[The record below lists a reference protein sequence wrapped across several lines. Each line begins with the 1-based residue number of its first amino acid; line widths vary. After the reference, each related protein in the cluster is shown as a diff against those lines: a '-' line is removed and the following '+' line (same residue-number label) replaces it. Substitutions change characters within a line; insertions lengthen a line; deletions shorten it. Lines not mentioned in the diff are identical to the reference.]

1 MIAPV
6 GTRDWHVPKESEPFL
21 HVHRLSKTFGGQCA
35 LDGASLRL
43 NTGEIH
49 ALLGQN
55 GSGKSTLIKILAGI
69 HTPDPGFNID
79 IGGAEP
85 DSFPGRHIR
94 HDSFRFVHQDL
105 GLIGPLS
112 AAENLELGANEPKAW
127 FSDRSL
133 NRRAASLLREHGV
146 ELDVMRPVQDLS
158 RAQQSLIA
166 IVRAIADLPPG
177 RGLLVL
183 DEPTASLPP
192 AEVSHLLEV
201 LRSLRSN
208 GLAILYV
215 THRLEEVFAVSDRIT
230 VLRDGR
236 TVLTSPTSAMDVA
249 GVTAAILGSRG
260 QAGSADAAMTLPQT
274 GHSAKV
280 STDAK
285 ANVLSVKGLQGRRI
299 SGVNFGVAAGEILGL
314 TGLVGSGY
322 DEALSCIFGTTKR
335 QGGEVYIDGI
345 RLKSTRPAGA
355 VKAGAGYV
363 PSDRDRLAC
372 LQDWTVAENLT
383 LAEVPARGL
392 MLDRRAEKRD
402 TLEWLHRL
410 EIVPPD
416 PNKKLIEL
424 SGGNR
429 QRVVLGRWLRR
440 GCRVLLLDE
449 PTIGVDVAGKERVYG
464 LLRDAAAEGVGIVVA
479 SSDHP
484 ELLSICDR
492 ILVFRN
498 GIITATLPASDGL
511 TDERLFLECTG
522 GPAGT
527 ADDGGDNGHVTSS
540 ERTR

>member
-1 MIAPV
+1 VIAPV
-6 GTRDWHVPKESEPFL
+6 GSRDWHLPKESEPFL
-21 HVHRLSKTFGGQCA
+21 HVHRLSKTFGGQRA
-35 LDGASLRL
+35 LDGVSLRL

-69 HTPDPGFNID
+69 HTPDPGFSID

-85 DSFPGRHIR
+85 DSSSGRHLR
-94 HDSFRFVHQDL
+94 HESFRFVHQDL

-112 AAENLELGANEPKAW
+112 AAENLELGAREPKAW

-146 ELDVMRPVQDLS
+146 DLDVRRPVQDLS

-192 AEVSHLLEV
+192 AEVSHLLGV
-201 LRSLRSN
+201 LRSLRSK

-236 TVLTSPTSAMDVA
+236 TVLTSPTAATDVA
-249 GVTAAILGSRG
+249 AVTASILGPRDEG
-260 QAGSADAAMTLPQT
+260 GPGGTAGALP
-274 GHSAKV
+274 GSGRPAPGP
-280 STDAK
+280 ARAE
-285 ANVLSVKGLQGRRI
+285 ANVLSVERLRGRRI
-299 SGVNFGVAAGEILGL
+299 AGASFGVAAGEILGL

-322 DEALSCIFGTTKR
+322 DEALSCVFGTTKR

-345 RLKSTRPAGA
+345 RLKSTQPADA

-372 LQDWTVAENLT
+372 LQGWTVAENLT

-392 MLDRRAEKRD
+392 MLDRGAERRD
-402 TLEWLHRL
+402 TLEWLRRL
-410 EIVPPD
+410 QIVPAD
-416 PNKKLIEL
+416 PNRKLAEL

-464 LLRDAAAEGVGIVVA
+464 LLRDAAADGVAIVVA

-484 ELLSICDR
+484 ELLAICDR
-492 ILVFRN
+492 ILVFR
-498 GIITATLPASDGL
+498 GGGITATLPASEGL

-522 GPAGT
+522 GPAGS
-527 ADDGGDNGHVTSS
+527 ALANNGHVTTSGG
-540 ERTR
+540 TR